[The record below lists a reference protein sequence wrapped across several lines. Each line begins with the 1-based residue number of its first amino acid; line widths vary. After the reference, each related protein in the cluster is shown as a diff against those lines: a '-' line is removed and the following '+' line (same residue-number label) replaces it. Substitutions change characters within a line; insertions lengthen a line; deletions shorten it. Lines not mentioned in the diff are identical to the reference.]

1 MISTRLVRRRL
12 TSQAR
17 GTDLLAA
24 LAKRAVRK
32 IKAFKQETGEEIVFY
47 QPGALKIARLPQHV
61 EQLRSE
67 RWRAAGELRPGSRR
81 SHPQRRAGSY
91 LIMRSRQGPPAGM
104 GISHNST
111 GASLSRPFGFQ
122 FQLGTQAVEIAP
134 YGRHCECPTRTA
146 ERNATLPSLD

>member
-67 RWRAAGELRPGSRR
+67 VAR
-81 SHPQRRAGSY
+81 
-91 LIMRSRQGPPAGM
+91 
-104 GISHNST
+104 
-111 GASLSRPFGFQ
+111 
-122 FQLGTQAVEIAP
+122 
-134 YGRHCECPTRTA
+134 GRRTA
-146 ERNATLPSLD
+146 TGL